1 VARADEVLGRG
12 RARWY
17 NAAEETQYL
26 MKSNA
31 FLSFLRGMI
40 APPSVAIIVAT
51 ALLAEFVN
59 AGWLVPGLIVF
70 VIAAYV
76 QGPARAARAQRAEEL
91 GLDMQDGPPGLKRW
105 NVRLNEALQRLEGDL
120 GALNRGRMRFL
131 KPVAEEVAA
140 LGGDIRRLL
149 RQAYALHRYL
159 NQTNT
164 VAIRARA
171 AHLDAQIATTEDPYS
186 KQQLVEAAA
195 ALRRQLENCEQIRT
209 LIGRT
214 EATLENMLASL
225 ESIGSSV
232 VKLGAGELSDE
243 NAARQES
250 LQRLSSARGTVASLE
265 EVLKHVELA

>member
-1 VARADEVLGRG
+1 MSGSGIL
-12 RARWY
+12 
-17 NAAEETQYL
+17 
-26 MKSNA
+26 A
-31 FLSFLRGMI
+31 FSRGMI
-40 APPSVAIIVAT
+40 TPPAIATIVAT
-51 ALLAEFVN
+51 ALLAHFVS
-59 AGWLVPGLIVF
+59 AGWLAPGLIVF
-70 VIAAYV
+70 VLISYL
-76 QGPARAARAQRAEEL
+76 QGPARAARARRDEEL
-91 GLDMQDGPPGLKRW
+91 GLDMVNAPPGLRRW
-105 NVRLNEALQRLEGDL
+105 NVRLNETLRRLESDL

-131 KPVAEEVAA
+131 KPVAQEVEA

-149 RQAYALHRYL
+149 RQAYGLHRYL

-171 AHLDAQIATTEDPYS
+171 AHLDAQIAATTDPYS
-186 KQQLVEAAA
+186 KQQLIEAAS
-195 ALRRQLENCEQIRT
+195 ALRRQLDNCEQIRT

-265 EVLKHVELA
+265 EVLQHVELA